1 MIIWK
6 KAVALL
12 LLFCMILPLAVSC
25 SGKEDANQLVL
36 FSAKGKRNYTVVR
49 PENGSDRIVNAADR
63 IADALN
69 EKLGIT
75 VSVAPDGVQT
85 GEQDASDAREILI
98 GETDRPE
105 SAEAKNA
112 LGNAPYLIKAFEN
125 GKVAIVGADDV
136 MTASAVHYF
145 IQNCVE
151 PAGDGRVVLARGF
164 SFLAEVSDQ
173 PISQYS
179 DGAYRVRFAGM
190 PIVYGA
196 DSDFTFMAG
205 FAQAY
210 GHRAALKCLDDSTAP
225 ASDSEILLGK
235 CARDE
240 FVGSPEALLFRDF
253 FVSVKGNK
261 VSIDAISAYGFEAAF
276 RFLDEAL
283 ASGYA
288 DIPAEGLLV
297 RYDYGGTQLG
307 KLLKNYENPYIEGA
321 RPVAVAHRG
330 NYSSSSKDPENSI
343 AAYTA
348 CIEGNVDIIETDLHQ
363 TRDGFWVICHDA
375 NLRRTTSGA
384 AAYTNMEI
392 SAITLDK
399 IKLLNLKQG
408 EGGDSARDTDQK
420 MPTLDEIIAL
430 GKDKVMY
437 NIDKTTTLASFK
449 PVYDVFEKYGAV
461 DSAMFKS
468 GESADVI
475 AGWFAELIEAGRKLP
490 LFAPMIYVGDDDK
503 PTVIRSF
510 KGLTSMTETSDTLPD
525 SPKLDAVLSAAK
537 EANIRLMVLT
547 IYSDLEGVALW
558 KSHVAKGITG
568 IMTNRASKFVGLYQK
583 D

>member
-1 MIIWK
+1 MKIWK
-6 KAVALL
+6 KATALL
-12 LLFCMILPLAVSC
+12 LLVCIILPLAVSC

-36 FSAKGKRNYTVVR
+36 FTAKGKRNYTVVR
-49 PENGSDRIVNAADR
+49 PENGSGRVVDAADR
-63 IADALN
+63 IGGAIR
-69 EKLGIT
+69 EILGIAADV
-75 VSVAPDGVQT
+75 VSDGEQT
-85 GEQDASDAREILI
+85 GENTREILI
-98 GETDRPE
+98 GETSRAE
-105 SAEAKNA
+105 SAAAKNA
-112 LGNAPYLIKAFEN
+112 LGDSPYVIKAFEN
-125 GKVAIVGADDV
+125 GKIAIVGADDV

-145 IQNCVE
+145 IKSCIE
-151 PAGDGRVVLARGF
+151 SSEGEKVVLARDF

-173 PISQYS
+173 PISRYS

-210 GHRAALKCLDDSTAP
+210 AHRANLKCLDDSTAP
-225 ASDSEILLGK
+225 TPDYEILLGK
-235 CARDE
+235 CARDD
-240 FVGSPEALLFRDF
+240 FVSAPETLLFRDF
-253 FVSVKGNK
+253 FISVKGNK
-261 VSIDAISAYGFEAAF
+261 ISVDAVSAYGFEAVF
-276 RFLDEAL
+276 RFLDDAL
-283 ASGYA
+283 TVGYA

-297 RYDYGGTQLG
+297 RYDYGDTQLG
-307 KLLKNYENPYIEGA
+307 RLLENYENPYIEGA

-348 CIEGNVDIIETDLHQ
+348 CINNNVDIIETDLRQ
-363 TRDGFWVICHDA
+363 TRDGYWVICHDA

-399 IKLLNLKQG
+399 IRLLNLKQG
-408 EGGDSARDTDQK
+408 EGGDSARETDQK

-437 NIDKTTTLASFK
+437 NIDKTTSLESFK
-449 PVYDVFEKYGAV
+449 PVYDVFEQYGAV

-468 GESADVI
+468 GESAEVI

-503 PTVIRSF
+503 PAVIRSF
-510 KGLTSMTETSDTLPD
+510 RGLTSMTETSAELPD
-525 SPKLDAVLSAAK
+525 SPKLDVVLSAAK

-558 KSHVAKGITG
+558 KSYAAKGITG

>member
-1 MIIWK
+1 MKIWK
-6 KAVALL
+6 KATALL
-12 LLFCMILPLAVSC
+12 LLVCIILPLAVSC

-36 FSAKGKRNYTVVR
+36 FTAKGKRNYTVVR
-49 PENGSDRIVNAADR
+49 PENGSGRVVDAANR
-63 IADALN
+63 IADTLK

-75 VSVAPDGVQT
+75 VSVVSDGKQT
-85 GEQDASDAREILI
+85 GEKDASDTRELLI
-98 GETDRPE
+98 GETCRAE

-112 LGNAPYLIKAFEN
+112 LGDSPYVIKAFEN
-125 GKVAIVGADDV
+125 GKIAIVGADDV

-151 PAGDGRVVLARGF
+151 PAGDGRVVLARDF
-164 SFLAEVSDQ
+164 SFSAEVSDQ
-173 PISQYS
+173 PISRYS

-196 DSDFTFMAG
+196 DSGFVFTAG

-210 GHRAALKCLDDSTAP
+210 ARRAALNCQDDSTAP
-225 ASDSEILLGK
+225 TSDYEILLGR

-253 FVSVKGNK
+253 FVSVKDNK
-261 VSIDAISAYGFEAAF
+261 VSVDAVSAYGFEAAF
-276 RFLDEAL
+276 RFLDDAL
-283 ASGYA
+283 TAGYA
-288 DIPAEGLLV
+288 DIPADGLLV
-297 RYDYGGTQLG
+297 RYDYGDTQLG
-307 KLLKNYENPYIEGA
+307 RLLENYENPYIEGA

-330 NYSSSSKDPENSI
+330 NYSSSSKDPENSV

-348 CIEGNVDIIETDLHQ
+348 CIEGNVDIIETDLRQ
-363 TRDGFWVICHDA
+363 TRDGHWVICHDA

-399 IKLLNLKQG
+399 IRLLNLKQG
-408 EGGDSARDTDQK
+408 EGGDSARETDQK

-430 GKDKVMY
+430 GKDRVMY
-437 NIDKTTTLASFK
+437 NIDKTTSLESFK
-449 PVYDVFEKYGAV
+449 PVYDVFEQYGAV

-468 GESADVI
+468 GESAEMI
-475 AGWFAELIEAGRKLP
+475 AGWFAGLIEAGRKLP
-490 LFAPMIYVGDDDK
+490 LFAPMIYVGDDEK
-503 PTVIRSF
+503 PAVIRSF
-510 KGLTSMTETSDTLPD
+510 RGLTSMTETSAELPD
-525 SPKLDAVLSAAK
+525 SPKLDVVLSAAK

-558 KSHVAKGITG
+558 KSYAAKGITG
-568 IMTNRASKFVGLYQK
+568 VMTNRASKFVGLYQK